1 MNSSPKVAAD
11 RAGTAEELVRDHDSP
26 ENMRRIL
33 MLSYEYPPLGGGIGV
48 SCQNLLHQFA
58 SDPSIAVDLITS
70 GAGSA
75 AETLQVGDRIRVL
88 KLPVGKKN
96 MHFWT
101 APEIAR
107 WTWGGL
113 RLSRQLAEHHDY
125 DLAHCWG
132 GWPSGLLGYR
142 LRNKF
147 PYIVGLRGSDVPGYN
162 IRLRFLDSL
171 VFAKLSRRVWGEA
184 SAVVAL
190 SENLKSLAQRT
201 AREVPIEVIRNG
213 VDVARFKPG
222 VLKEPL
228 TFLYVGR
235 LIERKGLFNLLEAFD
250 DLIKT
255 DPNLYL
261 TLVGDGPDRGRME
274 SYCKSRGLDGKVKL
288 AGRLSQEQLL
298 PLYRE
303 ASVFVMP
310 SLEEALGNAVLEAMA
325 AGLPIVTTPTGA
337 RELLDGN
344 GLVVERGDS
353 EAMLAALERYAREP
367 DLRLA
372 HGARSRELAES
383 MSWEATA
390 RAYRETYERVLD
402 PKTIR
407 EV

>member
-1 MNSSPKVAAD
+1 
-11 RAGTAEELVRDHDSP
+11 
-26 ENMRRIL
+26 
-33 MLSYEYPPLGGGIGV
+33 
-48 SCQNLLHQFA
+48 
-58 SDPSIAVDLITS
+58 
-70 GAGSA
+70 
-75 AETLQVGDRIRVL
+75 
-88 KLPVGKKN
+88 
-96 MHFWT
+96 
-101 APEIAR
+101 
-107 WTWGGL
+107 
-113 RLSRQLAEHHDY
+113 
-125 DLAHCWG
+125 
-132 GWPSGLLGYR
+132 
-142 LRNKF
+142 
-147 PYIVGLRGSDVPGYN
+147 
-162 IRLRFLDSL
+162 
-171 VFAKLSRRVWGEA
+171 
-184 SAVVAL
+184 
-190 SENLKSLAQRT
+190 
-201 AREVPIEVIRNG
+201 
-213 VDVARFKPG
+213 
-222 VLKEPL
+222 
-228 TFLYVGR
+228 
-235 LIERKGLFNLLEAFD
+235 
-250 DLIKT
+250 LIKT

-407 EV
+407 ED